1 MPALPKPFP
10 RQFEVLSIIKKA
22 KRGTRT
28 MIGYGGAMGG
38 GKGLD
43 VSTPIATPRGW
54 TTMGELRPGDEVF
67 APDGSPTKVLWVSE
81 VHHRQCY
88 KVTLDDGAE
97 LIADDQHRWSIF
109 SDMSPRV
116 VDTPLLAA
124 LLSESDVRIA
134 RANIIGYK
142 QAGVAEYRKVV
153 SVTPVDSVPTVC
165 IMVDHESHCFVAG
178 RGLVTT
184 HNSSLIAM
192 LAVQYALTNPGANIV
207 IARYDIVSLRPTT
220 MARFYEYCPTHL
232 EDGTKIMFSRDDNNK
247 NQCKLRLPHWPPGV
261 YSTVY
266 FRGLADPKFFYS
278 IELTALFIDEGAQ
291 IPEKNVLIALTR
303 LRQRLPDGT
312 LPKWL
317 FLVATNPGASWFD
330 DWFLDPDAGKMK
342 ALKEYS
348 QENGVDIGSVNFV
361 FSGPKDNPHTDDK
374 YMDFMSAVL
383 PDEMEEMY
391 VKGDFGSYEGKIFTN
406 FNPEFLRLTQADVKA
421 YWEPEH
427 LTDVII
433 GSRHLTI
440 PKFDYAIGGLD
451 FAGEQRNAHASTAGV
466 RIVLPGKPGYAR
478 DIAIDDWAGKGPRVS
493 IRQRDYMRQVELAL
507 HRRVDWVADKT
518 QTTGVQL
525 LRDQGFT
532 IHYNE
537 GGDNS
542 WASAV
547 QTIKDRFA
555 LNENGI
561 PQSFYLDHMVEWEKE
576 MTRYHLDPN
585 PNGLGEYKEKPVRVG
600 DDRVDWYRYST
611 EYLVKL
617 GRQRRRVAPPPY
629 RTDTRGKSTD
639 MTLGDFTAMVSA
651 FTKAG

>member
-1 MPALPKPFP
+1 M
-10 RQFEVLSIIKKA
+10 EGSIEQ
-22 KRGTRT
+22 RLELL
-28 MIGYGGAMGG
+28 
-38 GKGLD
+38 KGLMD
-43 VSTPIATPRGW
+43 TDGTCGSSGSVEFTSANRDLALGVEELVRSLGW
-54 TTMGELRPGDEVF
+54 
-67 APDGSPTKVLWVSE
+67 
-81 VHHRQCY
+81 
-88 KVTLDDGAE
+88 
-97 LIADDQHRWSIF
+97 
-109 SDMSPRV
+109 
-116 VDTPLLAA
+116 
-124 LLSESDVRIA
+124 
-134 RANIIGYK
+134 RANAREGR
-142 QAGVAEYRKVV
+142 AMLNGVDCGPVWDIKWTPDVPVFKLARKFERQHVGGPRTRNRKVV

-232 EDGTKIMFSRDDNNK
+232 EDGTKIMFGRDDNNK

-406 FNPEFLRLTQADVKA
+406 FNPEFLRLTQEDVKEF
-421 YWEPEH
+421 WEPDH

-451 FAGEQRNAHASTAGV
+451 FAGEQRSAHASTAGV
-466 RIVLPGKPGYAR
+466 RVVLPGKPGLAR
-478 DIAIDDWAGKGPRVS
+478 DIAVDDWAGKGPRVS
-493 IRQRDYMRQVELAL
+493 IRQRDYMRQVELGL

-537 GGDNS
+537 GGNDS
-542 WASAV
+542 WASTV
-547 QTIKDRFA
+547 QRIKDRFA

-561 PQSFYLDHMVEWEKE
+561 PQSFYLDHMIEWEKE
-576 MTRYHLDPN
+576 MMRYHLDPN

-617 GRQRRRVAPPPY
+617 GRQRRQVAPPPY

-639 MTLGDFTAMVSA
+639 MTLGDFSA
-651 FTKAG
+651 LVKAFSKTR

>member
-10 RQFEVLSIIKKA
+10 RQFEVLRIVQKA
-22 KRGTRT
+22 LRGTRT

-97 LIADDQHRWSIF
+97 LVADDQHRWSIF

-383 PDEMEEMY
+383 PEEMEEMY

-406 FNPEFLRLTQADVKA
+406 FNPEFLRLTQADIKT

-451 FAGEQRNAHASTAGV
+451 FAGEQRSAHASTAGV
-466 RIVLPGKPGYAR
+466 RIVLPGKPGLAN
-478 DIAIDDWAGKGPRVS
+478 DIAVDDWAGKGPRVS
-493 IRQRDYMRQVELAL
+493 IRQRDYMRQVELGL

-537 GGDNS
+537 GGNDS
-542 WASAV
+542 WASTV
-547 QTIKDRFA
+547 QRIKDRFA
-555 LNENGI
+555 LNEHGL
-561 PQSFYLDHMVEWEKE
+561 PQSYYLDHMIEWEKE
-576 MTRYHLDPN
+576 MMRYHLDPN
-585 PNGLGEYKEKPVRVG
+585 PNGLGEYKEKAVRVG

-617 GRQRRRVAPPPY
+617 GRQRRQVAPPPY

-639 MTLGDFTAMVSA
+639 MTLGDFSA
-651 FTKAG
+651 LVKAFSKTR